1 MGMFDEIIVPRS
13 YLRNLLNK
21 EDENLFKK
29 DHVFQTKDLDNVMD
43 LYKVHRRQLY
53 KLNRSE
59 IALNEGVQH
68 TSLADQWDKIR
79 DNIDINFYDLL
90 KDRKGDEYSVEFEF
104 AFKNGKVDKK
114 ELISLN
120 LEKTKA
126 ERELIDEMWDTEQEI
141 FDDFRNTSLKYR
153 FFSWLESRCNKM
165 TNWARKKH
173 QLPIELRRVAYE
185 KSGRLK
191 KDPKALDIYM
201 DV

>member
-21 EDENLFKK
+21 EDEKLFKK

-43 LYKVHRRQLY
+43 LYKIHRRQLY
-53 KLNRSE
+53 RLNRSE
-59 IALNEGVQH
+59 IALKEGVQH
-68 TSLADQWDKIR
+68 TSLGDQWDKVR
-79 DNIDINFYDLL
+79 DNIDINFHDLL

-104 AFKNGKVDKK
+104 TFKNGKVDKK
-114 ELISLN
+114 ELVFLN

-126 ERELIDEMWDTEQEI
+126 ERELIDEMWDIEQEI
-141 FDDFRNTSLKYR
+141 FNDFRSTSLKYR
-153 FFSWLESRCNKM
+153 FFSWLEGRFNKM
-165 TNWARKKH
+165 TNWARRKH
-173 QLPIELRRVAYE
+173 QLPIELRRIAYK

>member
-21 EDENLFKK
+21 EDERLFKK

-43 LYKVHRRQLY
+43 LYKVHRRQLFR
-53 KLNRSE
+53 LNRSE
-59 IALNEGVQH
+59 IALKEGVQH
-68 TSLADQWDKIR
+68 TSLADQWDKVR
-79 DNIDINFYDLL
+79 DNIDINFHDHL

-104 AFKNGKVDKK
+104 TFKNGKVDKK
-114 ELISLN
+114 KLISLN

-126 ERELIDEMWDTEQEI
+126 ERELIDEMWDIEQEI
-141 FDDFRNTSLKYR
+141 FDDFRSTSLKYR
-153 FFSWLESRCNKM
+153 FFSWLEGHLNKM

-173 QLPIELRRVAYE
+173 RLPIELRKMAYE
-185 KSGRLK
+185 KSGRLE
-191 KDPKALDIYM
+191 KDPKSLNIYM